1 VSSKAIKHLHAK
13 EVPVGI
19 RISIKPKLAAKCG
32 KRKTEDDALITQ
44 KFINNF
50 VFPSIEMNG
59 NNSEIK
65 GDAKVKSTTSKQG
78 SRIDVK
84 TSGPIKPVQIPSVQ
98 SSQPNSQ
105 STNSNAPAQ
114 VNSQVKYSYTSQ
126 FNSALEDENRI
137 LKEALN
143 SMRDE
148 VEKLRAPSLMV
159 AEVTDVLAPNR
170 ALIKI
175 PNGNKFFVTI
185 SSSVKGLEAG
195 DTVLVEQKN
204 LNIVDKINVSKNFD
218 VERFVIIEKPK
229 TTWDDV
235 GGLKDQVESI
245 KEVVELPLK
254 RPELFKKLG
263 IQPPKGILLYGPPG
277 TGKTLL
283 AKAVANSTDTTFI
296 EIVGS
301 EIVQK
306 FIGDGAKLIKE
317 IFQLAKSKAPAIVF
331 IDEIDALCAKRIEL
345 GTSGEREVQRTFMQL
360 LAELDG
366 FKPLDNVKIIGCT
379 NRKDI
384 LDPAILRPGRLDRL
398 IEVPN
403 PDKEGIKQIY
413 NIHLKTMPIE
423 KKVNLD
429 KIYDLSQELSGAEIR
444 AVATEAGYHAIRD
457 NRDVVT
463 EEDFVNA
470 ILKVRK
476 EEDRYGK
483 DYVSMFG

>member
-1 VSSKAIKHLHAK
+1 MADNNSDTKA
-13 EVPVGI
+13 
-19 RISIKPKLAAKCG
+19 KPKTEAKG
-32 KRKTEDDALITQ
+32 E
-44 KFINNF
+44 
-50 VFPSIEMNG
+50 SNG
-59 NNSEIK
+59 NNL
-65 GDAKVKSTTSKQG
+65 
-78 SRIDVK
+78 
-84 TSGPIKPVQIPSVQ
+84 
-98 SSQPNSQ
+98 
-105 STNSNAPAQ
+105 
-114 VNSQVKYSYTSQ
+114 KYSYTSAQ
-126 FNSALEDENRI
+126 FNSAIEDENKI
-137 LKEALN
+137 LKEAMN
-143 SMRDE
+143 SLREE
-148 VEKLRAPSLMV
+148 VERLRAPSLMV
-159 AEVTDVLAPNR
+159 AEVTDVVGNNR

-185 SSSVKGLEAG
+185 SSNVKKIEPG
-195 DTVLVEQKN
+195 DSVLVEQKN
-204 LNIVDKINVSKNFD
+204 LNIIETINVSKNFD

-229 TTWDDV
+229 TTWNEV
-235 GGLKDQVESI
+235 GGLNEQIEEI

-254 RPELFKKLG
+254 KPELFKRLG
-263 IQPPKGILLYGPPG
+263 ISPPKGILLYGPPG

-317 IFQLAKSKAPAIVF
+317 IFQLAKAKAPAIVF
-331 IDEIDALCAKRIEL
+331 IDELDALCAKRIDL

-366 FKPLDNVKIIGCT
+366 FKSLDNVKIIGCT

-384 LDPAILRPGRLDRL
+384 LDPAILRPGRLDRM

-413 NIHLKTMPIE
+413 KIHMKSMPME
-423 KKVNLD
+423 KKVNME

-444 AVATEAGYHAIRD
+444 AVATEAGYFAIRE
-457 NRDVVT
+457 NREVVS
-463 EEDFVNA
+463 EDDFLKA
-470 ILKVRK
+470 IIKIRK
-476 EEDRYGK
+476 EEDQYGK

>member
-1 VSSKAIKHLHAK
+1 MADNGSETKSKSKDK
-13 EVPVGI
+13 GD
-19 RISIKPKLAAKCG
+19 SKDSK
-32 KRKTEDDALITQ
+32 D
-44 KFINNF
+44 
-50 VFPSIEMNG
+50 MNG
-59 NNSEIK
+59 SM
-65 GDAKVKSTTSKQG
+65 
-78 SRIDVK
+78 
-84 TSGPIKPVQIPSVQ
+84 
-98 SSQPNSQ
+98 
-105 STNSNAPAQ
+105 
-114 VNSQVKYSYTSQ
+114 KYSYTSAQ

-137 LKEALN
+137 LKEALT
-143 SMRDE
+143 SLRDE
-148 VEKLRAPSLMV
+148 IDRVRAPSLMV
-159 AEVTDVLAPNR
+159 AEVSDVLDNNR

-175 PNGNKFFVTI
+175 PNGNKFYVTI

-195 DTVLVEQKN
+195 DSVLVEQKN
-204 LNIVDKINVSKNFD
+204 LNIIDKINVSKNFD

-229 TTWDDV
+229 TTWNEI
-235 GGLKDQVESI
+235 GGLSEQIEEI

-254 RPELFKKLG
+254 SPELFKKMG
-263 IQPPKGILLYGPPG
+263 ISPPKGILLYGPPG

-283 AKAVANSTDTTFI
+283 AKAVANSTNTTFI

-331 IDEIDALCAKRIEL
+331 IDELDALCAKRIEL

-366 FKPLDNVKIIGCT
+366 FKSLDNVKIIGCT

-398 IEVPN
+398 IEVPT

-413 NIHLKTMPIE
+413 KIHMKTMPVE
-423 KKVNLD
+423 KKVNIE
-429 KIYDLSQELSGAEIR
+429 KVYELSQDLSGAEIR
-444 AVATEAGYHAIRD
+444 AVATEAGYCAIRE
-457 NRDVVT
+457 NRDIVT
-463 EEDFVNA
+463 EEDFMHA
-470 ILKVRK
+470 IAKIRK
-476 EEDRYGK
+476 EEDKYGK